1 MQQRQPIQSI
11 QRAVQILYLIAGVE
25 EGLSIPQ
32 ITARTG
38 LKSNTIYNIVRTLEA
53 EKLIIRKQ
61 APLRFL
67 IGSAVHELATLNN
80 EQQLLSITSEELLNA
95 QKHNLDSSFML
106 VERDGNDT
114 FKRMFTDGHR
124 RGVVIKC
131 RDFPVPPYVKATS
144 LLLLA
149 YAGEER
155 RQSYYKNKPF
165 DDLGRSVWKNRSK
178 LEAYLKQIKR
188 DGYSSP
194 DIQSEDIDLY
204 TVAAPIISEN
214 NEVNASVG
222 SYINI
227 DSKPSD
233 KARLHELTIQTAKT
247 ISQRLKVLSTNDAPS
262 SRTV

>member
-38 LKSNTIYNIVRTLEA
+38 LKSNTAYNIIRTLEA
-53 EKLIIRKQ
+53 EKLVIRKQ

-67 IGSAVHELATLNN
+67 LGSAIHELATLNN

-106 VERDGNDT
+106 VERDGNGT

-124 RGVVIKC
+124 PGVVIKC

-149 YAGEER
+149 YASEER
-155 RQSYYKNKPF
+155 RQNYYKNKPF
-165 DDLGRSVWKNRSK
+165 EELGRSAWKSQSK
-178 LEAYLKQIKR
+178 LEAYLKKIKR
-188 DGYSSP
+188 EGYSSP
-194 DIQSEDIDLY
+194 NIQSEDVNLY
-204 TVAAPIISEN
+204 TVAAPIVSEN
-214 NEVNASVG
+214 NEVNATVG
-222 SYINI
+222 AYISM
-227 DSKPSD
+227 DSKTSD
-233 KARLHELTIQTAKT
+233 KALLHELTIQTAKK
-247 ISQRLKVLSTNDAPS
+247 ISMRLKVLSTTNAPS